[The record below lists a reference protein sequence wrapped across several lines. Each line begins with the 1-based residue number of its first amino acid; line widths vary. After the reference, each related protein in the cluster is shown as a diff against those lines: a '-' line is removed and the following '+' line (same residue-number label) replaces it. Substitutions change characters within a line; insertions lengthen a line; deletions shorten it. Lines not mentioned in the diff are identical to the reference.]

1 MSEIWTWAVLIT
13 AVIAMLGFDMAFFGR
28 RSQQITFRSALM
40 WSVAWATI
48 GVAFVGVVWWLRGD
62 AAAEEYLAGF
72 VIEKS
77 LSIDN
82 LFVFALIFS
91 YFAVPLAQ
99 QRRVIFWGIV
109 GAIILRGVFI
119 FAGAA
124 LLDAFHWMVYV
135 FGGFLVVTAIR
146 MARHS
151 EVEIHP
157 EKNPALRAL
166 RRVVP
171 LTTEYHGDRF
181 FVRVRGA
188 RTATPLVA
196 AFVLVAT
203 FDVVF
208 AVDSIPAIFAVTD
221 DTFVVYA
228 ANAMSL
234 LGLTALYFLLAG
246 MLQRFQYLSLGLAVV
261 LGFVG
266 IKMLISDVYTIPIAL
281 SLVVIVLVLTVAI
294 VWSLRSSRD
303 EPDGPGDSDPAVTDE
318 FVDGHSR

>member
-1 MSEIWTWAVLIT
+1 MDDLVTWIVLAV
-13 AVIAMLGFDMAFFGR
+13 AVAAMLGLDLALFGR
-28 RSQQITFRSALM
+28 GGAEISFRTALV
-40 WSVAWATI
+40 WSVVWTCI
-48 GVAFVGVVWWLRGD
+48 GVAFVGVVWWLRGSG
-62 AAAEEYLAGF
+62 AAEEYLAGF

-82 LFVFALIFS
+82 LFVFAMIFS
-91 YFAVPLAQ
+91 YFAVPVAL

-109 GAIILRGVFI
+109 GAIVLRGGFI

-135 FGGFLVVTAIR
+135 FGAFLVLTAIR

-151 EVEIHP
+151 DVQIHP
-157 EKNPALRAL
+157 DQNPALRLL
-166 RRVVP
+166 RRMVP
-171 LTTEYHGDRF
+171 MTSEYHGDRF
-181 FVRVRGA
+181 FIRSSGVRM
-188 RTATPLVA
+188 ATPLVA
-196 AFVLVAT
+196 ALVLVAT

-246 MLQRFQYLSLGLAVV
+246 MIQRFVYLSLGLAVV

-266 IKMLISDVYTIPIAL
+266 IKMLIVDLYKIPVL
-281 SLVVIVLVLTVAI
+281 VSLAVIVVVLAGAI
-294 VWSLRSSRD
+294 IWSLRVSRELPAAETSGDLPAD
-303 EPDGPGDSDPAVTDE
+303 E
-318 FVDGHSR
+318 R

>member
-1 MSEIWTWAVLIT
+1 MIGDLGTWIVLALAV
-13 AVIAMLGFDMAFFGR
+13 AAMLAFDLVFFGR
-28 RSQQITFRSALM
+28 GAAEISFRTALVWSAV
-40 WSVAWATI
+40 WTGV
-48 GVAFVGVVWWLRGD
+48 GVAFVGVVWWLRG
-62 AAAEEYLAGF
+62 AGAAEEYLAGY

-82 LFVFALIFS
+82 LFVFAMIFG
-91 YFAVPLAQ
+91 YFAVPAAL

-109 GAIILRGVFI
+109 GAIVLRGAFI

-135 FGGFLVVTAIR
+135 FGAFLVVTAIR

-157 EKNPALRAL
+157 DQNPALRLL
-166 RRVVP
+166 RRMIP
-171 LTTEYHGDRF
+171 ITNEYHGERF
-181 FVRVRGA
+181 FIRRAGVRM
-188 RTATPLVA
+188 ATPLVA
-196 AFVLVAT
+196 ALVLVAT

-246 MLQRFQYLSLGLAVV
+246 MIQRFVYLSLGLAVV

-266 IKMLISDVYTIPIAL
+266 IKMLIVDLYKIPVL
-281 SLVVIVLVLTVAI
+281 VSLGVIVGVLTVAV
-294 VWSLRSSRD
+294 VWSLRTSR
-303 EPDGPGDSDPAVTDE
+303 EGGPGA
-318 FVDGHSR
+318 DGAHAPQESG

>member
-1 MSEIWTWAVLIT
+1 MSDTSTWFILAAAV
-13 AVIAMLGFDMAFFGR
+13 AAMLVFDLAFFGR
-28 RSQQITFRSALM
+28 RSQSREITFRVALFWSIAWSA
-40 WSVAWATI
+40 I
-48 GVAFVGVVWWLRGD
+48 GVAFVGVVWSLRGGN
-62 AAAEEYLAGF
+62 AAEEYLAGF

-91 YFAVPLAQ
+91 YFAVPLWL

-109 GAIILRGVFI
+109 GAILLRGIFI
-119 FAGAA
+119 LAGAA
-124 LLDAFHWMVYV
+124 LLDAFHWMIYV

-151 EVEIHP
+151 DVEIHP
-157 EKNPALRAL
+157 EQNPVLRAL
-166 RRVVP
+166 RK
-171 LTTEYHGDRF
+171 TTPMTTDYYGDRF
-181 FVRVRGA
+181 FVRVDGQRMI
-188 RTATPLVA
+188 TPLVA

-208 AVDSIPAIFAVTD
+208 AVDSIPAIFAVTE

-266 IKMLISDVYTIPIAL
+266 VKMLISDVYKIPIPI
-281 SLVVIVLVLTVAI
+281 SLAVIVTVLTVAI
-294 VWSLRSSRD
+294 LWSLRSSRGMSEED
-303 EPDGPGDSDPAVTDE
+303 PPVTVPRPGTP
-318 FVDGHSR
+318 

>member
-1 MSEIWTWAVLIT
+1 MGDLGTWIMLGLAV
-13 AVIAMLGFDMAFFGR
+13 AAMLAFDLAFFARGTAEI
-28 RSQQITFRSALM
+28 SFRTALV
-40 WSVAWATI
+40 WSVVWTCV
-48 GVAFVGVVWWLRGD
+48 GVAFVGVVWWLRGSG
-62 AAAEEYLAGF
+62 AAEEYLAGY

-82 LFVFALIFS
+82 LFVFAMIFG
-91 YFAVPLAQ
+91 YFAVPAAL

-109 GAIILRGVFI
+109 GAIVLRGAFI

-135 FGGFLVVTAIR
+135 FGAFLVVTAIR

-151 EVEIHP
+151 DVEIHP
-157 EKNPALRAL
+157 DQNPVLRL
-166 RRVVP
+166 VRRMVP
-171 LTTEYHGDRF
+171 MTNEYHGDRF
-181 FVRVRGA
+181 FVRLAGV

-246 MLQRFQYLSLGLAVV
+246 MIERFVYLSLGLAVV

-266 IKMLISDVYTIPIAL
+266 VKMLIVDIYKIPILL
-281 SLVVIVLVLTVAI
+281 SLAVIVGVLTVAI
-294 VWSLRSSRD
+294 IWSLRASRGGQRGVD
-303 EPDGPGDSDPAVTDE
+303 EAQTRQG
-318 FVDGHSR
+318 

>member
-1 MSEIWTWAVLIT
+1 MSDMWTWAALATIVG
-13 AVIAMLGFDMAFFGR
+13 AMLAFDLAFFGR
-28 RSQQITFRSALM
+28 GSKEITFRSALA
-40 WSVAWATI
+40 WSVVWATV
-48 GVAFVGVVWWLRGD
+48 GVGFVGVVWWLRGG

-72 VIEKS
+72 IIEKS

-91 YFAVPLAQ
+91 YFAVPLTM

-109 GAIILRGVFI
+109 GAIVLRGIFI

-124 LLDAFHWMVYV
+124 LLDAFHWVVYV

-157 EKNPALRAL
+157 ERNPALRVL
-166 RRVVP
+166 RRVMP
-171 LTTEYHGDRF
+171 LTPAYHGDRF
-181 FVRVRGA
+181 FIRSGGR
-188 RTATPLVA
+188 RMATPLVA

-246 MLQRFQYLSLGLAVV
+246 MIQRFTYLSLGLAVV

-266 IKMLISDVYTIPIAL
+266 IKMLISDVYKISIPV
-281 SLVVIVLVLTVAI
+281 SLGVIVSVLTIAI

-303 EPDGPGDSDPAVTDE
+303 EQGGPPGASAT
-318 FVDGHSR
+318 SS

>member
-1 MSEIWTWAVLIT
+1 MSDVWTWVLLGAI
-13 AVIAMLGFDMAFFGR
+13 VVVMLGFDLAFFGR
-28 RSQQITFRSALM
+28 RSTEISFRTALA
-40 WSVAWATI
+40 WSVAWTAI
-48 GVAFVGVVWWLRGD
+48 GVAFVAYVWWVRGGD
-62 AAAEEYLAGF
+62 AAEEYLAGY

-82 LFVFALIFS
+82 LFVFAMIFA
-91 YFAVPLAQ
+91 YFSVPLAL

-109 GAIILRGVFI
+109 GAILLRGVFI
-119 FAGAA
+119 FVGAA
-124 LLDAFHWMVYV
+124 LLDAFHWMIYV

-151 EVEIHP
+151 DVEIHP
-157 EKNPALRAL
+157 EHNPALRLL
-166 RRVVP
+166 RKAIP
-171 LTTEYHGDRF
+171 MTSEYHDDRF
-181 FVRVRGA
+181 FIRREGVRM
-188 RTATPLVA
+188 ATPLVA

-246 MLQRFQYLSLGLAVV
+246 MIQRFQYLSMGLAVV

-266 IKMLISDVYTIPIAL
+266 IKMLIADLYKIPIPV
-281 SLVVIVLVLTVAI
+281 SLGVIVVVLTVAI
-294 VWSLRSSRD
+294 VWSLYSSRRAGD
-303 EPDGPGDSDPAVTDE
+303 ERSDLATE
-318 FVDGHSR
+318 GSG